1 MNFIDFS
8 LLKEGYHI
16 DPGVLGT
23 FARIIIESVGLI
35 GVGIICF
42 ALVLKAIVLPFDIY
56 QRVKMRKQ
64 TLIMREMQPELE
76 KLQKQYANDKTA
88 YNQKMMELYKKNGY
102 SMLGACL
109 PMIISMVILIVAFQ
123 GFRTYSTAANLN
135 MYVRLS
141 EAYNAALNEY
151 VVKGDDGIEISDW
164 KEVAEETINEIRY
177 HVYIEDS
184 ERADSSTGAI
194 DGISYRKL
202 IPVGKEDDENT
213 IQYIL
218 VQSEDPENII
228 PISYWYPID
237 KQTGKMN
244 GDKEYKI
251 NKDKLFAVA
260 DGAIAQD
267 ASDDAYVDYLV
278 KIGGTAVKEAYKSD
292 NSSFLWIKNVW
303 HPDVS
308 YQHPIQSYKSFSDT
322 FKSSTLKFDDGTVVK
337 KNLPSVISETQY
349 NRLISELGSEK
360 KAANGYFI
368 LIILSIGL
376 MVLSQFISMRSQKES
391 NKYQTVDGSGAKTQK
406 IMLVMMPLIYAVFA
420 FMYSA
425 AFSIYMVVSSFIS
438 ICITLL
444 SNLIL
449 GRVFHKKE
457 VEKIKE
463 KNTRMPAWMKQQEAK
478 KGKKGKK

>member
-8 LLKEGYHI
+8 LLKTGYHI
-16 DPGVLGT
+16 DPGVLGN
-23 FARIIIESVGLI
+23 FAKIIIEGVGII
-35 GVGIICF
+35 GVGIIVF

-76 KLQKQYANDKTA
+76 KLQKQYANDKTM

-109 PMIISMVILIVAFQ
+109 PMLISMVILIIAFQ
-123 GFRTYSTAANLN
+123 GFRTYSTAANLD

-141 EAYNAALNEY
+141 AAYNEALNEY
-151 VVKGDDGIEISDW
+151 VVKGDDGIDLGEWVDG
-164 KEVAEETINEIRY
+164 KETPK
-177 HVYIEDS
+177 
-184 ERADSSTGAI
+184 
-194 DGISYRKL
+194 DGITYLMLPASS
-202 IPVGKEDDENT
+202 GGENA
-213 IQYIL
+213 IQYVL
-218 VQSEDPENII
+218 VQSNSANEC
-228 PISYWYPID
+228 ISYQYPFGNP
-237 KQTGKMN
+237 KA
-244 GDKEYKI
+244 KEYKI
-251 NKDKLFAVA
+251 DKDKLFAVA

-278 KIGGTAVKEAYKSD
+278 KIGGTSVKEAYKSD

-303 HPDVS
+303 YPDVS
-308 YQHPIQSYKSFSDT
+308 YQHPIQSYKSFSDA

-337 KNLPSVISETQY
+337 KNLASVMSETQY
-349 NRLISELGSEK
+349 NRLISELGNER
-360 KAANGYFI
+360 KASNGYFV

-406 IMLVMMPLIYAVFA
+406 IMLVMMPLIYAIFA

-438 ICITLL
+438 ICVTLL
-444 SNLIL
+444 SNLII

-463 KNTRMPAWMKQQEAK
+463 KNTRMPAWMKQQETK